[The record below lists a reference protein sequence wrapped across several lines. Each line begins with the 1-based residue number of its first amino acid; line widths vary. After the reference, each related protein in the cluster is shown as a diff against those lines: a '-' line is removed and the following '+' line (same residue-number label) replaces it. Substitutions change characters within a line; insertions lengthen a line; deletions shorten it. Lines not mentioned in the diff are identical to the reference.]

1 MTAADPVAGTPATDT
16 DDPHLMVA
24 GTPVARYVLAPDLD
38 ATHGPRP
45 YLHPV
50 RTLAGVPVTDAL
62 PADHVWHLG
71 ASLAVQDVDG
81 TNLWG
86 GRTYVRDVGYT
97 WRGDHGR
104 IVHAGWEH
112 RADDRLDHRLHW
124 GDPSGAVLLTERRTL
139 TASALPAP
147 ADGMSDTGPEGA
159 WRLEVTSTLT
169 APADR
174 DVTLGSPATNG
185 RPGGAGYGGFFWR
198 AVADGQPEVFSDSS
212 TGEEQVNGGDE
223 PWVAMRARAPGG
235 AAYTLVFSGLGPG
248 DRWFV
253 RTSMYPGVC
262 VAFAFEETVTIPA
275 GSSRHGRYRVVV
287 ADGALD
293 RATAAALVGGAS

>member
-1 MTAADPVAGTPATDT
+1 MTAADPVAGTPATDG
-16 DDPHLMVA
+16 DPHLMVA

-97 WRGDHGR
+97 WRADHGR
-104 IVHAGWEH
+104 IAHAGWEH
-112 RADDRLDHRLHW
+112 RSPDRLDHRLHW
-124 GDPSGAVLLTERRTL
+124 RDPSGAVLLTERRTL
-139 TASALPAP
+139 TASALPGPPGSTP
-147 ADGMSDTGPEGA
+147 AAGRDGA
-159 WRLEVTSTLT
+159 WLLEVTSTLT

-174 DVTLGSPATNG
+174 QVTLGSPATNG

-198 AVADGQPEVFSDSS
+198 AVADGPPEVFTAERD
-212 TGEEQVNGGDE
+212 GEETVNGCDE

-235 AAYTLVFSGLGPG
+235 PAYTLVFSGLGPG

-253 RTSMYPGVC
+253 RTAMYPGVC
-262 VAFAFEETVTIPA
+262 VAFAFEETTTIPA
-275 GSSRHGRYRVVV
+275 GTSRHGRYRVVV
-287 ADGALD
+287 ADGELD
-293 RATAAALVGGAS
+293 RATAATLIGAAP